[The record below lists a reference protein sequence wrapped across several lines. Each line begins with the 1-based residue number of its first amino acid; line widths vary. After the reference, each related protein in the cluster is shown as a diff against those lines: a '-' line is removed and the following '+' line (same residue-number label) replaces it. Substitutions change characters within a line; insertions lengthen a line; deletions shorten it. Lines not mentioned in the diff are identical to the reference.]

1 MQERISSAMGHR
13 GGPLLHSCLIVSGT
27 VVMSSA
33 SNRFLDLATPGVR
46 ALQPYLPGKPVAEL
60 EREYGISNVIKLASN
75 ENPFGPSPAAVAAAR
90 EALQNLCRYPEGSAW
105 LLAEKLAGKHRL
117 ARGCLTLGNGSNDVL
132 DIIAR
137 VFLTSE
143 HEAVFS
149 QYAFAV
155 YPIVV
160 QAAGAKAR
168 IAPAHDGSKGPA
180 CGHDLEAMRA
190 LVGPHT
196 RLVFIANP
204 NNPTGTWLESAA
216 LEAFIPDLPAH
227 VMVVV
232 DEAYFEYADKAA
244 YPDTS
249 TWLERF
255 PNLIVT
261 RTFSKAYGLA
271 GLRIGYALSH
281 PDVAGLLNRVRQPF
295 NVNVVAQAA
304 ALAALD
310 DVDHL
315 QQCIR
320 RNQEGMEQLV
330 AGFRKLGLSY
340 MESAGN
346 FVTVHTGHGL
356 KHYEAL
362 LQMGIIVRPVANYGM
377 PGHLRVTVGRAA
389 ENARLLAALEQV
401 LA

>member
-1 MQERISSAMGHR
+1 M
-13 GGPLLHSCLIVSGT
+13 
-27 VVMSSA
+27 SA
-33 SNRFLDLATPGVR
+33 SIDSFLKLAAPGVQ

-60 EREYGISNVIKLASN
+60 EREYGISNAIKLASN
-75 ENPFGPSPAAVAAAR
+75 ENPFGPGPLALAAAR
-90 EALQNLCRYPEGSAW
+90 EVLQDLSRYPEGSAW
-105 LLAEKLAGKHRL
+105 LLAEKLAGKHQL
-117 ARGCLTLGNGSNDVL
+117 ARDCITLGNGSNDVL

-137 VFLTSE
+137 VFLTPA

-155 YPIVV
+155 YPIAV
-160 QAAGAKAR
+160 QAVGAKAR
-168 IAPAHDGSKGPA
+168 IAPAHDGSRGSA
-180 CGHDLEAMRA
+180 CGHDLDAMSS
-190 LVGPHT
+190 LVGPDT

-204 NNPTGTWLESAA
+204 NNPTGTWLESDA
-216 LEAFIPDLPAH
+216 LETFIANLPAH

-232 DEAYFEYADKAA
+232 DEAYFEYVDKAS

-295 NVNVVAQAA
+295 NVNTVAQAA

-310 DVDHL
+310 DVEHL
-315 QQCIR
+315 QQSIR
-320 RNQEGMEQLV
+320 SNREGMEQLV
-330 AGFRKLGLSY
+330 SGFQKLGLAY
-340 MESAGN
+340 IESAGN
-346 FVTVHTGHGL
+346 FVAVNTGRGL
-356 KHYEAL
+356 ERYEAL
-362 LQMGIIVRPVANYGM
+362 LQQGVIVRPVANYGM
-377 PGHLRVTVGRAA
+377 PGHLRVTVGRAD

>member
-1 MQERISSAMGHR
+1 M
-13 GGPLLHSCLIVSGT
+13 
-27 VVMSSA
+27 SA
-33 SNRFLDLATPGVR
+33 SINSFLELAAPGIQ

-60 EREYGISNVIKLASN
+60 EREYGISNAIKLASN
-75 ENPFGPSPAAVAAAR
+75 ENPFGPGPLALAAAR
-90 EALQNLCRYPEGSAW
+90 DALQDLSRYPEGSAW

-117 ARGCLTLGNGSNDVL
+117 ARESITLGNGSNDVL

-137 VFLTSE
+137 VFLTPA

-155 YPIVV
+155 YPIAV
-160 QAAGAKAR
+160 QAVGATAR
-168 IAPAHDGSKGPA
+168 IAPAHDGSRGPV
-180 CGHDLEAMRA
+180 CGHDLDAMSR
-190 LVGPHT
+190 LVGPDT

-216 LEAFIPDLPAH
+216 LETFIASLPAH

-232 DEAYFEYADKAA
+232 DEAYFEYVDKVS

-249 TWLERF
+249 TWLARF

-295 NVNVVAQAA
+295 NVNTVAQAA

-310 DVDHL
+310 DVEYL
-315 QQCIR
+315 QQSIR
-320 RNQEGMEQLV
+320 RNREGMEQLV
-330 AGFRKLGLSY
+330 SGLRALGLDY
-340 MESAGN
+340 IESAGN
-346 FVTVHTGHGL
+346 FVAVNTGRGL
-356 KHYEAL
+356 EHYEAL
-362 LQMGIIVRPVANYGM
+362 LRKGVIVRPVANYGM
-377 PGHLRVTVGRAA
+377 PDYLRVTVGRAD
-389 ENARLLAALEQV
+389 ENARLLSALQQV
-401 LA
+401 LT